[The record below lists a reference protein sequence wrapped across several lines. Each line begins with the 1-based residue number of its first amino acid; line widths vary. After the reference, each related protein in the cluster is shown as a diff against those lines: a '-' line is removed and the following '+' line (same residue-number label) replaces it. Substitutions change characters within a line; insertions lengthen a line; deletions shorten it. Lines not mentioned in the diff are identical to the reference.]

1 VTFAIVGIVVVSVVG
16 SVVFMVSNP
25 RTTTTREIRRL
36 PLGSVARLGAGER
49 VRLVG
54 IARGSGAHVTTP
66 DAQHA
71 CLAYGSKVFLD
82 DDDNQMYMMVP
93 FTLETDAGTIAI
105 AEAPVGQCVVE
116 SEHLAVAKPGAKG
129 FGASVIAREAANEGF
144 SGSVYEEVI
153 DVGMR
158 VAVVGT
164 VEIVEGVMYL
174 TGTAARP
181 LLISAKARAV
191 Q

>member
-1 VTFAIVGIVVVSVVG
+1 VTVFIFAVIVVSIGGTIAIVMG
-16 SVVFMVSNP
+16 N
-25 RTTTTREIRRL
+25 RTTPTTREIRRL
-36 PLGSVARLGAGER
+36 PHGSVTRLGAGER

-71 CLAYGSKVFLD
+71 CLAYGSKLYLG
-82 DDDNQMYMMVP
+82 DDDNQVYMMVP

-105 AEAPVGQCVVE
+105 AEAPAGQCIVE
-116 SEHLAVAKPGAKG
+116 SDHLALRKPGVKS
-129 FGASVIAREAANEGF
+129 FGASMIAREAASEGV
-144 SGSVYEEVI
+144 SASVYEEVI
-153 DVGMR
+153 DAEMR
-158 VAVVGT
+158 VAIVGT
-164 VEIVEGVMYL
+164 VEIVEGTMYL